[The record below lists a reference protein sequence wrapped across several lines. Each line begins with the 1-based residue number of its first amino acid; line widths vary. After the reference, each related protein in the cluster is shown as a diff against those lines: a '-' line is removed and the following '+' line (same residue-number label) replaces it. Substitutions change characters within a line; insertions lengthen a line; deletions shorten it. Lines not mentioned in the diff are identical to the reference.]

1 MSLCNSVQWVA
12 HGMLGR
18 FSAVSTYM
26 RQTGVFSPP
35 TANASNASFWLWS
48 SFLCSFLLSFFNFSL
63 LFSSSKDT
71 NKNLFI
77 FAQTECLQTCH
88 PCPMCVNNHRVIH
101 PLKRRR
107 ASSSSQQHLQNNIT
121 FDQLDGILIKP
132 ANGRQRLA
140 LSVTL
145 TLPTQTEHVTS
156 DLWPPSDLLDPQSYY
171 HLRVHMRLLKW
182 GFGTGGWWLYFIW
195 ISWLNTLG

>member
-1 MSLCNSVQWVA
+1 MSLCNSARWEA

-35 TANASNASFWLWS
+35 TAVQTR
-48 SFLCSFLLSFFNFSL
+48 LSGFDHPFFALFFSL
-63 LFSSSKDT
+63 FLTPHFCSPAQRTHTEKK

-88 PCPMCVNNHRVIH
+88 RCPMCANNHRVIH

-107 ASSSSQQHLQNNIT
+107 ASSSSQQHLQNNTT
-121 FDQLDGILIKP
+121 FDQLDAVLIKP

-140 LSVTL
+140 LSVAL
-145 TLPTQTEHVTS
+145 TLPTQTECVTS
-156 DLWPPSDLLDPQSYY
+156 DL
-171 HLRVHMRLLKW
+171 
-182 GFGTGGWWLYFIW
+182 
-195 ISWLNTLG
+195 